1 MTRLLTLL
9 CTVIAVVGLAGCGTT
24 PESKSQAPVVES
36 KSQLDLASM
45 QTLSDKFKFANYP
58 VSVRAEITSEARS
71 LPATADIGPNLAW
84 VARDPGSPCGDAA
97 KNAACAAACLNP
109 VTLGQ
114 LPRRLIAIN
123 ACIAAKGISCEAALA
138 LLSGALC
145 LNGPAAAAIINNPAR
160 TCDEIKKFC

>member
-9 CTVIAVVGLAGCGTT
+9 CTVIVVVGLAGCGTT

-84 VARDPGSPCGDAA
+84 VARDPGRSEERRVGKECRSRWSPYH
-97 KNAACAAACLNP
+97 
-109 VTLGQ
+109 
-114 LPRRLIAIN
+114 
-123 ACIAAKGISCEAALA
+123 
-138 LLSGALC
+138 
-145 LNGPAAAAIINNPAR
+145 
-160 TCDEIKKFC
+160 